1 MKRISVVSNGGL
13 PMIRLPNWTL
23 LALALVFMLGLTAP
37 VLADEAQ
44 GTIKSVAAD
53 KNEIVLTDS
62 LGKDQTFHAA
72 AKCKVLIGD
81 KEGTLSDLKKGDQAT
96 VTFDSKNGKMN
107 ATEIRVKRL

>member
-1 MKRISVVSNGGL
+1 
-13 PMIRLPNWTL
+13 MIRLPNWTL
-23 LALALVFMLGLTAP
+23 VALALVFMLGLTAP

-72 AKCKVLIGD
+72 AKCKVHIGD

-96 VTFDSKNGKMN
+96 ITFDSKNGKMT

>member
-1 MKRISVVSNGGL
+1 
-13 PMIRLPNWTL
+13 MIRLPNWTL
-23 LALALVFMLGLTAP
+23 VALALVFMLGLTAP

-81 KEGTLSDLKKGDQAT
+81 KEGTLSDLKKGDEAT
-96 VTFDSKNGKMN
+96 ITFDKKNGKMT
-107 ATEIRVKRL
+107 ATEIRVKRI